1 MKLLR
6 MTATFGRL
14 EQETLSLTEGLNVLQ
29 MPNEAGKSTWAEFLL
44 AMLYGVDTSEREK
57 TGVLPVKTKYQPWS
71 GKPMEGVIE
80 LEHAGRRIT
89 LTRTST
95 ARAPLGVFSAVYT
108 DSGLPVEGMTGAN
121 CGETLLGVPKRVYQR
136 SAFVRQAG
144 LGLTP
149 DDELEA
155 RLSALVTTG
164 DEAVSFAAADK
175 RLLAWQNRVRHN
187 KTGLIPDA
195 ERELAA
201 VDSALAALAGE
212 HEKNLA
218 LRAQLQSLQAQQT
231 ACEEDLRALQA
242 AQAQRKKAQLYDAK
256 RAAMQAANRE
266 NAASAVCA
274 RLPREDALA
283 VLSQEAAA
291 LLALPEQEPAASAPA
306 RPDCPQAFSGVD
318 EERLLDKA
326 QRDMRE
332 FDRMTA
338 KKHRPSVPFWV
349 LAALF
354 AGLGAA
360 GWFVRHEPLIP
371 AAFALAALVCA
382 VAALGNA
389 AHDRR
394 REAELSEAQA
404 LLTLYENH
412 SRDEFYAYAVQY
424 RDALRAWQAAC
435 EAASAQN
442 AARDAESRL
451 RAERTAA
458 LLGSVRMFAEA
469 GTVREAQN
477 AIASALAAY
486 RAWHEAEQ
494 TAQQEAQVD
503 APPVERPLTELQK
516 QAVEIAKRYETLS
529 MQEKIGVI
537 AQAFGCTSGTIE
549 TSPCTG
555 KWRGTSDISIRFDNG
570 SSLFLGNHMT
580 RQAKTKKVQQE
591 LVDSALVRYNP
602 EIIRV
607 AKETAYAALKE
618 RELQDNAI
626 AGEKGLKPYTLLN
639 VEFNDG
645 ADQQSS
651 GYIGWYYVT
660 LAVDGKICTH
670 LETGLNHDI
679 ASGSVSPTPT
689 RENYYAAGALK
700 ESDVDYVFNNVGFS
714 SASGLYS
721 LHLILKSS
729 KTL

>member
-291 LLALPEQEPAASAPA
+291 LLALPEQEPAA
-306 RPDCPQAFSGVD
+306 
-318 EERLLDKA
+318 
-326 QRDMRE
+326 
-332 FDRMTA
+332 
-338 KKHRPSVPFWV
+338 
-349 LAALF
+349 
-354 AGLGAA
+354 
-360 GWFVRHEPLIP
+360 
-371 AAFALAALVCA
+371 FALAALVCA

-389 AHDRR
+389 AHNRR

-404 LLTLYENH
+404 LLALYENH

-451 RAERTAA
+451 RVERTAA

-494 TAQQEAQVD
+494 TAQQAKTRYDALAQALGEIPELPAPARDVSGLTTEQAQAALARTQALAAAVQSQLDQSRGRLEQFGSEA
-503 APPVERPLTELQK
+503 ELSAKK
-516 QAVEIAKRYETLS
+516 QALAQRLDTLNERREALTLAR
-529 MQEKIGVI
+529 QTL
-537 AQAFGCTSGTIE
+537 AQANAALAERF
-549 TSPCTG
+549 SPRLVREASEIFSELTG
-555 KWRGTSDISIRFDNG
+555 GRYARVQISRQMELEAGQPDAAMRR
-570 SSLFLGNHMT
+570 SLFLSGGT
-580 RQAKTKKVQQE
+580 ADE
-591 LVDSALVRYNP
+591 LYLSVRLAVCRLLLPEDAPLLLDDALVMFDDDRL
-602 EIIRV
+602 RL
-607 AKETAYAALKE
+607 ALRLLQ
-618 RELQDNAI
+618 REAENRQI
-626 AGEKGLKPYTLLN
+626 LL
-639 VEFNDG
+639 FTC
-645 ADQQSS
+645 Q
-651 GYIGWYYVT
+651 
-660 LAVDGKICTH
+660 H
-670 LETGLNHDI
+670 
-679 ASGSVSPTPT
+679 
-689 RENYYAAGALK
+689 REQKALTT
-700 ESDVDYVFNNVGFS
+700 D
-714 SASGLYS
+714 L
-721 LHLILKSS
+721 
-729 KTL
+729 

>member
-14 EQETLSLTEGLNVLQ
+14 EQETLSLTDGLNVLQ

-212 HEKNLA
+212 
-218 LRAQLQSLQAQQT
+218 
-231 ACEEDLRALQA
+231 DLRALRA

-283 VLSQEAAA
+283 ALSQEAAA
-291 LLALPEQEPAASAPA
+291 LLALPEQEPAAAAPA
-306 RPDCPQAFSGVD
+306 RPDCPKAFSGVD

-332 FDRMTA
+332 FDRLTA

-371 AAFALAALVCA
+371 AAFALAALAYA
-382 VAALGNA
+382 VIALVNA

-494 TAQQEAQVD
+494 TAQQAKTRYD
-503 APPVERPLTELQK
+503 AL
-516 QAVEIAKRYETLS
+516 
-529 MQEKIGVI
+529 
-537 AQAFGCTSGTIE
+537 AQALGEIPELPAPARDVSGLTTEQAQAALARTQALAAAVQSQLDQSRGRLEQFGSEAELSAKKQVLAQRLDTLNERREALTLARQTLAQANAALAE
-549 TSPCTG
+549 RFSPRLVREASEIFSELTG
-555 KWRGTSDISIRFDNG
+555 GRYARVQISRQMELEAGQPDAAMRR
-570 SSLFLGNHMT
+570 SLFLSGGT
-580 RQAKTKKVQQE
+580 ADE
-591 LVDSALVRYNP
+591 LYLSVRLAVCRLLLPEDAPLLLDDALVMFDDDRL
-602 EIIRV
+602 RL
-607 AKETAYAALKE
+607 ALRLLQ
-618 RELQDNAI
+618 REAENRQI
-626 AGEKGLKPYTLLN
+626 LL
-639 VEFNDG
+639 FTC
-645 ADQQSS
+645 Q
-651 GYIGWYYVT
+651 
-660 LAVDGKICTH
+660 H
-670 LETGLNHDI
+670 
-679 ASGSVSPTPT
+679 
-689 RENYYAAGALK
+689 REQKALTT
-700 ESDVDYVFNNVGFS
+700 D
-714 SASGLYS
+714 L
-721 LHLILKSS
+721 
-729 KTL
+729 

>member
-14 EQETLSLTEGLNVLQ
+14 EQETLSLTDGLNVLQ

-44 AMLYGVDTSEREK
+44 AMLYGVDTSERVK

-80 LEHAGRRIT
+80 LTHAGRRIT
-89 LTRTST
+89 ITRTST

-121 CGETLLGVPKRVYQR
+121 CGEMLLGVPKSVYQR

-144 LGLTP
+144 LGLTA
-149 DDELEA
+149 DADLEA

-164 DEAVSFAAADK
+164 DEAISFAAADK

-218 LRAQLQSLQAQQT
+218 LRAQLQSLQAQQA
-231 ACEEDLRALQA
+231 ACEADLRALRA
-242 AQAQRKKAQLYDAK
+242 ADVQQKKAQLYDAK

-274 RLPREDALA
+274 RLPREDALLA
-283 VLSQEAAA
+283 LSQEASA
-291 LLALPEQEPAASAPA
+291 LLSMPEVEPAASAPA
-306 RPDCPQAFSGVD
+306 RPACPQAFSGVD

-326 QRDMRE
+326 QRDMRG
-332 FDRMTA
+332 FDRLTA

-360 GWFVRHEPLIP
+360 GWLVRHEPLMP
-371 AAFALAALVCA
+371 AAFALAALACV
-382 VAALGNA
+382 VTALVNA

-424 RDALRAWQAAC
+424 RDALRAWQAASGC
-435 EAASAQN
+435 
-442 AARDAESRL
+442 L
-451 RAERTAA
+451 
-458 LLGSVRMFAEA
+458 
-469 GTVREAQN
+469 
-477 AIASALAAY
+477 
-486 RAWHEAEQ
+486 Q
-494 TAQQEAQVD
+494 TQ
-503 APPVERPLTELQK
+503 
-516 QAVEIAKRYETLS
+516 
-529 MQEKIGVI
+529 GH
-537 AQAFGCTSGTIE
+537 F
-549 TSPCTG
+549 
-555 KWRGTSDISIRFDNG
+555 
-570 SSLFLGNHMT
+570 
-580 RQAKTKKVQQE
+580 
-591 LVDSALVRYNP
+591 
-602 EIIRV
+602 
-607 AKETAYAALKE
+607 
-618 RELQDNAI
+618 
-626 AGEKGLKPYTLLN
+626 
-639 VEFNDG
+639 
-645 ADQQSS
+645 
-651 GYIGWYYVT
+651 
-660 LAVDGKICTH
+660 
-670 LETGLNHDI
+670 
-679 ASGSVSPTPT
+679 
-689 RENYYAAGALK
+689 
-700 ESDVDYVFNNVGFS
+700 
-714 SASGLYS
+714 
-721 LHLILKSS
+721 
-729 KTL
+729 

>member
-144 LGLTP
+144 LSLTP

-283 VLSQEAAA
+283 ALSQEAAA
-291 LLALPEQEPAASAPA
+291 LLSRPELEAAAAAPA
-306 RPDCPQAFSGVD
+306 RPDCPKAFSGVD

-332 FDRMTA
+332 FDRLTA

-371 AAFALAALVCA
+371 AAFALAALAYA
-382 VAALGNA
+382 VIALVNA

-494 TAQQEAQVD
+494 TAQQ
-503 APPVERPLTELQK
+503 
-516 QAVEIAKRYETLS
+516 
-529 MQEKIGVI
+529 
-537 AQAFGCTSGTIE
+537 
-549 TSPCTG
+549 
-555 KWRGTSDISIRFDNG
+555 
-570 SSLFLGNHMT
+570 
-580 RQAKTKKVQQE
+580 AKT
-591 LVDSALVRYNP
+591 R
-602 EIIRV
+602 
-607 AKETAYAALKE
+607 
-618 RELQDNAI
+618 
-626 AGEKGLKPYTLLN
+626 
-639 VEFNDG
+639 
-645 ADQQSS
+645 
-651 GYIGWYYVT
+651 
-660 LAVDGKICTH
+660 
-670 LETGLNHDI
+670 
-679 ASGSVSPTPT
+679 
-689 RENYYAAGALK
+689 
-700 ESDVDYVFNNVGFS
+700 
-714 SASGLYS
+714 
-721 LHLILKSS
+721 
-729 KTL
+729 

>member
-14 EQETLSLTEGLNVLQ
+14 EQETLSLTDGLNVLQ

-44 AMLYGVDTSEREK
+44 AMLYGVDTSERVK

-80 LEHAGRRIT
+80 LTHAGRRIT
-89 LTRTST
+89 ITRTST

-121 CGETLLGVPKRVYQR
+121 CGEMLLGVPKSVYQR

-144 LGLTP
+144 LGLTA
-149 DDELEA
+149 DADLEA

-164 DEAVSFAAADK
+164 DEAISFAAADK

-195 ERELAA
+195 ERELAT
-201 VDSALAALAGE
+201 VDGALTALARE

-218 LRAQLQSLQAQQT
+218 LRAQLQTLQTQQA
-231 ACEEDLRALQA
+231 ACEADLRALRA
-242 AQAQRKKAQLYDAK
+242 ADVQQKKAQLYDAK

-274 RLPREDALA
+274 RLPREDALLA
-283 VLSQEAAA
+283 LSQEASA
-291 LLALPEQEPAASAPA
+291 LLSMPEVEPAASAPA

-332 FDRMTA
+332 FDRLTA

-349 LAALF
+349 LAALLL
-354 AGLGAA
+354 GLAA
-360 GWFVRHEPLIP
+360 ASWFIRHEPLLP
-371 AAFALAALVCA
+371 AVFALAALACA
-382 VAALGNA
+382 ATAIGNA
-389 AHDRR
+389 AYDRK

-424 RDALRAWQAAC
+424 RDALRAWQAAS
-435 EAASAQN
+435 EAAAAQN

-469 GTVREAQN
+469 GTLLEAQS
-477 AIASALAAY
+477 AIGSALEAY
-486 RAWHEAEQ
+486 RAWH
-494 TAQQEAQVD
+494 TAQQAAQQAKTRYD
-503 APPVERPLTELQK
+503 ALAQALGDIPDLPVPARDVSGLTNEQAETALARTQALAAAVQSQLDQSRGRLEQFGSEVELSAKK
-516 QAVEIAKRYETLS
+516 QALTQKLDLLNERREALTLAR
-529 MQEKIGVI
+529 QTLE
-537 AQAFGCTSGTIE
+537 QANAALAERF
-549 TSPCTG
+549 SP
-555 KWRGTSDISIRFDNG
+555 RLVREASDIFSELTGGRYARVQISRQMDMEAG
-570 SSLFLGNHMT
+570 QPDAAMRRSLFLSGGT
-580 RQAKTKKVQQE
+580 ADE
-591 LVDSALVRYNP
+591 LYLSVR
-602 EIIRV
+602 
-607 AKETAYAALKE
+607 
-618 RELQDNAI
+618 
-626 AGEKGLKPYTLLN
+626 
-639 VEFNDG
+639 
-645 ADQQSS
+645 
-651 GYIGWYYVT
+651 
-660 LAVDGKICTH
+660 LAVCRLLLPEDAPIVLDDALAMFDDDRLCLALCLLQREAANRQILLFTCQSRERRCLSADG
-670 LETGLNHDI
+670 
-679 ASGSVSPTPT
+679 
-689 RENYYAAGALK
+689 
-700 ESDVDYVFNNVGFS
+700 
-714 SASGLYS
+714 
-721 LHLILKSS
+721 
-729 KTL
+729 

>member
-14 EQETLSLTEGLNVLQ
+14 EQETLSLTDGLNVLQ

-44 AMLYGVDTSEREK
+44 AMLYGVDTSERVK

-80 LEHAGRRIT
+80 LTHAGRRIT
-89 LTRTST
+89 ITRTST

-121 CGETLLGVPKRVYQR
+121 CGEMLLGVPKSVYQR

-144 LGLTP
+144 LGLTA
-149 DDELEA
+149 DADLEA

-164 DEAVSFAAADK
+164 DEAISFAAADK

-195 ERELAA
+195 ERELAT
-201 VDSALAALAGE
+201 VDGALTVLARE

-218 LRAQLQSLQAQQT
+218 LRAQLQTLQTQQA
-231 ACEEDLRALQA
+231 ACEADLRALRA
-242 AQAQRKKAQLYDAK
+242 ADVQQKKAQLYDAK

-274 RLPREDALA
+274 RLPREDALLA
-283 VLSQEAAA
+283 LSQEASA
-291 LLALPEQEPAASAPA
+291 LLSMPEVEPAASAPA
-306 RPDCPQAFSGVD
+306 RPACPQAFSGVD

-332 FDRMTA
+332 FDRLTA

-349 LAALF
+349 LAALLL
-354 AGLGAA
+354 GLAA
-360 GWFVRHEPLIP
+360 ASWFIRHEPLLP
-371 AAFALAALVCA
+371 AVFALAALACA
-382 VAALGNA
+382 ATAIGNA
-389 AHDRR
+389 AYDRK

-469 GTVREAQN
+469 GTLLEAQS
-477 AIASALAAY
+477 AIGSALEAY
-486 RAWHEAEQ
+486 RAWH
-494 TAQQEAQVD
+494 TAQQAAQQAKTRYD
-503 APPVERPLTELQK
+503 ALAQALGDIPDLPVPARDVSGLTNEQAETALARTQALAAAVQSQLDQSRGRLEQFGSEVELSAKK
-516 QAVEIAKRYETLS
+516 QALTQKLDLLNERREALTLAR
-529 MQEKIGVI
+529 QTLE
-537 AQAFGCTSGTIE
+537 QANAALAERF
-549 TSPCTG
+549 SP
-555 KWRGTSDISIRFDNG
+555 RLVREASDIFSELTGGRYARVQISRQMDMEAG
-570 SSLFLGNHMT
+570 QPDAAMRRSLFLSGGT
-580 RQAKTKKVQQE
+580 ADE
-591 LVDSALVRYNP
+591 LYLSVR
-602 EIIRV
+602 
-607 AKETAYAALKE
+607 
-618 RELQDNAI
+618 
-626 AGEKGLKPYTLLN
+626 
-639 VEFNDG
+639 
-645 ADQQSS
+645 
-651 GYIGWYYVT
+651 
-660 LAVDGKICTH
+660 LAVCRLLLPEDAPIVLDDALAMFDDDRLCLALCLLQREAANRQILLFTCQSRERRCLSADG
-670 LETGLNHDI
+670 
-679 ASGSVSPTPT
+679 
-689 RENYYAAGALK
+689 
-700 ESDVDYVFNNVGFS
+700 
-714 SASGLYS
+714 
-721 LHLILKSS
+721 
-729 KTL
+729 

>member
-14 EQETLSLTEGLNVLQ
+14 EQETLSLTDGLNVLQ

-44 AMLYGVDTSEREK
+44 AMLYGVDTSERVK

-80 LEHAGRRIT
+80 LTHAGRRIT
-89 LTRTST
+89 ITRTST

-121 CGETLLGVPKRVYQR
+121 CGEMLLGVPKSVYQR

-144 LGLTP
+144 LGLTA
-149 DDELEA
+149 DADLEA

-164 DEAVSFAAADK
+164 DEAISFAAADK

-195 ERELAA
+195 ERELAT
-201 VDSALAALAGE
+201 VDGALTALARE

-218 LRAQLQSLQAQQT
+218 LRAQLQTLQTQQA
-231 ACEEDLRALQA
+231 ACEADLRALRA
-242 AQAQRKKAQLYDAK
+242 ADVQQKKAQLYDAK

-274 RLPREDALA
+274 RLPREDALLA
-283 VLSQEAAA
+283 LSQEASA
-291 LLALPEQEPAASAPA
+291 LLSMPEVEPAASAAA
-306 RPDCPQAFSGVD
+306 RPACPQAFSGVD

-332 FDRMTA
+332 FDRLTA
-338 KKHRPSVPFWV
+338 KKHRPAAPLWV
-349 LAALF
+349 LAALLL
-354 AGLGAA
+354 GLGAA
-360 GWFVRHEPLIP
+360 SWFIRHEPLLP
-371 AAFALAALVCA
+371 AVFALAALACA
-382 VAALGNA
+382 ATAIGNA
-389 AHDRR
+389 AHDRK

-469 GTVREAQN
+469 GTLLEAQS
-477 AIASALAAY
+477 AIGSALEAY
-486 RAWHEAEQ
+486 RAWH
-494 TAQQEAQVD
+494 TAQQAAQQAKTRYD
-503 APPVERPLTELQK
+503 ALAQALGDIPDLPVPARDVSGLTNEQAETALARTQALAAAVQSQLDQSRGRLEQFGSEVELSAKK
-516 QAVEIAKRYETLS
+516 QALTQKLDLLNERREALTLAR
-529 MQEKIGVI
+529 QTLE
-537 AQAFGCTSGTIE
+537 QANAALAERF
-549 TSPCTG
+549 SP
-555 KWRGTSDISIRFDNG
+555 RLVREASDIFSELTGGRYARVQISRQMAMEAGQPDAAMRR
-570 SSLFLGNHMT
+570 SLFLSGGT
-580 RQAKTKKVQQE
+580 ADE
-591 LVDSALVRYNP
+591 LYLSVR
-602 EIIRV
+602 
-607 AKETAYAALKE
+607 
-618 RELQDNAI
+618 
-626 AGEKGLKPYTLLN
+626 
-639 VEFNDG
+639 
-645 ADQQSS
+645 
-651 GYIGWYYVT
+651 
-660 LAVDGKICTH
+660 LAVCRLLLPEDAPIVLDDALAMFDDDRLCLALCLLQREAANRQILLFTCQSRERRCLSADG
-670 LETGLNHDI
+670 
-679 ASGSVSPTPT
+679 
-689 RENYYAAGALK
+689 
-700 ESDVDYVFNNVGFS
+700 
-714 SASGLYS
+714 
-721 LHLILKSS
+721 
-729 KTL
+729 